1 MHREIMES
9 RIPSNYFYIPFVYL
23 CFIYV
28 EQRTRICVPRYC
40 NNRMYILV
48 KEYRI
53 IFWVMELFYHASS
66 KIDGLFYDDGDKKCI
81 FQCVCPLKSKI
92 ITIRLTGISFYVY
105 SRNEYFELVVGK
117 SSLHCN
123 LTKRNTM

>member
-1 MHREIMES
+1 MHCEIMES
-9 RIPSNYFYIPFVYL
+9 RIPSNYFYIPFVHL

-53 IFWVMELFYHASS
+53 IFWVMQLFYHACS
-66 KIDGLFYDDGDKKCI
+66 KIDGLFYYYRDKKRL

-92 ITIRLTGISFYVY
+92 ITIRLTGISFNVY
-105 SRNEYFELVVGK
+105 SRNEYFELLLLVIK
-117 SSLHCN
+117 YKKIQCDID
-123 LTKRNTM
+123 